1 MTTPKR
7 KGTAERL
14 SRLFRKAG
22 VLLGKERWQ
31 EAVAVLRAGEAL
43 ARALGNDDKA
53 ALFREE
59 ITRCEQFL
67 RRS

>member
-1 MTTPKR
+1 MR

-22 VLLGKERWQ
+22 VLLGKGRWQ

-43 ARALGNDDKA
+43 ARALGDEDRA

-59 ITRCEQFL
+59 IAKYEGFL
-67 RRS
+67 HRS

>member
-1 MTTPKR
+1 MTTPMR

-22 VLLGKERWQ
+22 VLLGKGRWR
-31 EAVAVLRAGEAL
+31 EAIAVLRAGEAL
-43 ARALGNDDKA
+43 ARALGDEDKA

-59 ITRCEQFL
+59 ITKCEDFL